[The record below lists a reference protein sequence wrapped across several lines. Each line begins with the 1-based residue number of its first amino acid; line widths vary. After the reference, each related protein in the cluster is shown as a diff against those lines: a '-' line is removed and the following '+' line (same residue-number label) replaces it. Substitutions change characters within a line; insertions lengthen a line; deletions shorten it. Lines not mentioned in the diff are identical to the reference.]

1 MQQGNAVVLNE
12 GERNQLLKPRL
23 YNVLLQEKERK
34 NKKIPA
40 TFLRTK
46 WKLVTWFLFFLRNC
60 PVILNALA
68 SSCGIKGIPESAAH
82 IFFQAKIFILH
93 KIGSARIIKLNWC
106 AVPSG
111 EFETKDGIESR

>member
-1 MQQGNAVVLNE
+1 MQQGNAFVLNE

-46 WKLVTWFLFFLRNC
+46 WKLVT
-60 PVILNALA
+60 
-68 SSCGIKGIPESAAH
+68 
-82 IFFQAKIFILH
+82 
-93 KIGSARIIKLNWC
+93 
-106 AVPSG
+106 
-111 EFETKDGIESR
+111 